1 MNEANKASHFVFPR
15 WANWLLP
22 FIVISA
28 LGGGLYAATLV
39 TLGFSPKTTDVGYAP
54 VQPVPY
60 SHALHVGQL
69 GLDCR
74 YCHTTVEKAA
84 FAAVPPTQTC
94 MNCHHG
100 VRTQVANDQGQM
112 VDNPKLQPLLDSWK
126 TGQSVAWYK
135 VHDLPD
141 YAYFN
146 HAAHVTAG
154 VSCVECHGR
163 VDQMEVVQQVQ
174 PLSMSWCL
182 DCHRKP
188 ENVLRPRD
196 VVTNLGWTVAD
207 LKNTHP
213 DLYATIKAKNNT
225 EEVTQEQLGL
235 YLKEIN
241 HIQGEAY
248 MTACSTCHR

>member
-1 MNEANKASHFVFPR
+1 MSETKTASHFVFPR

-28 LGGGLYAATLV
+28 VGGGLYAATLV

-54 VQPVPY
+54 LQPVPY

-84 FAAVPPTQTC
+84 FAAIPATQTC

-100 VRTQVANDQGQM
+100 IKTQVVNEKGETL
-112 VDNPKLQPLLDSWK
+112 DNPKLAALLESWNSGK
-126 TGQSVAWYK
+126 SVDWK
-135 VHDLPD
+135 KIHDLPD

-146 HAAHVTAG
+146 HASHVTAG

-163 VDQMEVVQQVQ
+163 VDQMEVVHQAK

-182 DCHRKP
+182 DCHRAP
-188 ENVLRPRD
+188 EKSLRPRD
-196 VVTNLGWTVAD
+196 VVTNLGWTVKD
-207 LKNTHP
+207 LPDTHP
-213 DLYATIKAKNNT
+213 ELFATLKAKYNT
-225 EEVTQEQLGL
+225 QEISQEQLGL

-241 HIQGEAY
+241 HIQNEAY
-248 MTACSTCHR
+248 MTSCSTCHR